1 MTWPTDYRVSNPGPD
16 PDSESESLT
25 GADDLAN
32 SQDPDS
38 ESETQAGADD
48 SVNSPQESCSD
59 IGAMDSG
66 SRLRL
71 NLNDPLSKHFIYSNL
86 ICMRSLV
93 QSSIRPLGFCTL

>member
-1 MTWPTDYRVSNPGPD
+1 MKYSRGEKKFQLYLNTWAMTWPIDYRVSNPGQN

-48 SVNSPQESCSD
+48 PSNSLQESCSE
-59 IGAMDSG
+59 INSSTSG
-66 SRLRL
+66 
-71 NLNDPLSKHFIYSNL
+71 
-86 ICMRSLV
+86 
-93 QSSIRPLGFCTL
+93 CTGKIHTYT

>member
-1 MTWPTDYRVSNPGPD
+1 MTWPTYYRVSNPGTD

-59 IGAMDSG
+59 IGAMEGADS
-66 SRLRL
+66 
-71 NLNDPLSKHFIYSNL
+71 D
-86 ICMRSLV
+86 
-93 QSSIRPLGFCTL
+93 